1 MKPEEADD
9 AADLSSAR
17 TTSPAA
23 AALVAEHYHDLRR
36 IAHAR
41 LFGAGHIT
49 LLQTADVVQEVYLR
63 LAKAG
68 GLHTGDRGRFLAY
81 AARVVRSVIVD
92 FVRERGALRRGGDA
106 ERITL
111 DTQVEAQ
118 VLGEEQILGIDTALE
133 ELRALDAPLAEIV
146 EMRFFAGM
154 SEVEIAGAMGVSER
168 TVRRQWEKARRLLST
183 ILADD

>member
-1 MKPEEADD
+1 MRSDEADD
-9 AADLSSAR
+9 DAERAPGHGV
-17 TTSPAA
+17 SPAV
-23 AALVAEHYHDLRR
+23 AALVVEHYPDLRR

-63 LAKAG
+63 LAQAG
-68 GLHTGDRGRFLAY
+68 GLHTGDRARFLAY

-92 FVRERGALRRGGDA
+92 FVRERGALRRGGDVA
-106 ERITL
+106 RITL
-111 DTQVEAQ
+111 DTRVEAQ
-118 VLGEEQILGIDTALE
+118 VLGEEQILGIDAALE

-154 SEVEIAGAMGVSER
+154 SETEIAEATGVSER
-168 TVRRQWEKARRLLST
+168 TVRRHWEKARRLLST
-183 ILADD
+183 ILADE